1 MGSGAAARRSAAVS
15 FDPAAVVSVALPS
28 GLSKSRKA
36 AQVYA
41 GLRRDIVLGR
51 LRPGAPLLEIALA
64 RDSGTSQGTVREA
77 LMRLAEDGLVVR
89 DGYRGTRVCATTAD
103 EARELLALRLRLE
116 SLGFARIAAGVSPA
130 LLERLAERVRAMEGA
145 AEAGD
150 DYGLAELDQDFHL
163 TVFREAALP
172 VMVPVLS
179 RCLLHMHRL
188 AFTERGRTR
197 SLLTSARRH
206 WEVVEALAS
215 RDDSRAVTAIEH
227 HVGTVWQ
234 AGPRGQDE
242 E

>member
-1 MGSGAAARRSAAVS
+1 MEGGTIGPEPGAAATLAAAV
-15 FDPAAVVSVALPS
+15 PTG

-51 LRPGAPLLEIALA
+51 LRPGEPLLEIALA

-89 DGYRGTRVCATTAD
+89 DGYRGTRVCATSAD

-116 SLGFARIAAGVSPA
+116 SLGFARIAGGVTPA
-130 LLERLAERVRAMEGA
+130 LLESLAERVRAMEA
-145 AEAGD
+145 AAGTGD
-150 DYGLAELDQDFHL
+150 DYALVELDQDFHL
-163 TVFREAALP
+163 LLFREAGLP

-179 RCLLHMHRL
+179 RCMLHMHRL

-215 RDDSRAVTAIEH
+215 HDSGRAVSAIEH

-242 E
+242 A

>member
-1 MGSGAAARRSAAVS
+1 MEGGTIGREAAATLPPDQTAVASA
-15 FDPAAVVSVALPS
+15 PTG

-116 SLGFARIAAGVSPA
+116 SLGFSRIAAGVTPA
-130 LLERLAERVRAMEGA
+130 LLEGLAARVRAMEAA

-150 DYGLAELDQDFHL
+150 DYVLVELDQDFHL
-163 TVFREAALP
+163 TLFSEAALP

-179 RCLLHMHRL
+179 RCMLHMHRL
-188 AFTERGRTR
+188 AFTEHGRTR

-215 RDDSRAVTAIEH
+215 REPARAVAAIEH

-234 AGPRGQDE
+234 AGPQGQE
-242 E
+242 EG